1 MVCRLRAER
10 PGVGSVISPP
20 IVIILDSLVLSTAPS
35 SSDTTGGH
43 AMTTTDCP
51 PLPVRIT
58 KSLLGYGVIAG
69 PIYVLAVAVQMA
81 TRDGVDPTR
90 HAASQLANGDLG
102 WIQIATFLVT
112 GAMTIAA
119 AVGVRRALGPGR
131 LSAWVSGMLG
141 VYCAGLVAAG
151 IFRADPSD
159 GFPPGTPP
167 GMGEVSWHGLAH
179 FGVAGIA
186 FACLVAACFV
196 LGAWFARAGRGSW
209 AWFSRITG
217 VVFAGSFLTLS
228 SGSGGAT
235 AILVFT
241 AAVVLVWAWLTAVS
255 VKLYR
260 GVASV

>member
-1 MVCRLRAER
+1 MEGAL
-10 PGVGSVISPP
+10 
-20 IVIILDSLVLSTAPS
+20 
-35 SSDTTGGH
+35 
-43 AMTTTDCP
+43 MTTTDTP

-69 PIYVLAVAVQMA
+69 PIYVIAAAAQMF
-81 TRDGVDPTR
+81 TREGYDPTR
-90 HAASQLANGDLG
+90 HAVSQLANGDLG
-102 WIQIATFLVT
+102 WIQIANFLIT

-131 LSAWVSGMLG
+131 QSAWASGLLG
-141 VYCAGLVAAG
+141 VYGAGLVAGG

-167 GMGEVSWHGLAH
+167 GIGEVSWHGIAH
-179 FGVAGIA
+179 FALAGIG

-196 LGAWFARAGRGSW
+196 LGAWFARNGQGPW

-217 VVFAGSFLTLS
+217 LVFAGSFLALS
-228 SGSGGAT
+228 SGSGGAAT
-235 AILVFT
+235 ILVFT
-241 AAVVLVWAWLTAVS
+241 AAVVLVWAWLAAVS

-260 GVASV
+260 AV

>member
-1 MVCRLRAER
+1 
-10 PGVGSVISPP
+10 
-20 IVIILDSLVLSTAPS
+20 
-35 SSDTTGGH
+35 
-43 AMTTTDCP
+43 MTTTDTP

-69 PIYVLAVAVQMA
+69 PIYVLAVAGQMA
-81 TRDGVDPTR
+81 TRAGYDPTR
-90 HAASQLANGDLG
+90 HAASQLANGELG
-102 WIQIATFLVT
+102 WIQIATLLVT

-131 LSAWVSGMLG
+131 LSAWASGLLG
-141 VYCAGLVAAG
+141 GYGAGLVAAG

-167 GMGEVSWHGLAH
+167 GVGDITWHGLAH
-179 FGVAGIA
+179 LTVADIG
-186 FACLVAACFV
+186 FTCLVAECF
-196 LGAWFARAGRGSW
+196 LFGAWFACNGLRSL

-217 VVFAGSFLTLS
+217 VVCAGSFMALS

-241 AAVVLVWAWLTAVS
+241 AAVVLVWSWLSVVS
-255 VKLYR
+255 VKLYKA
-260 GVASV
+260 VAPG

>member
-1 MVCRLRAER
+1 
-10 PGVGSVISPP
+10 
-20 IVIILDSLVLSTAPS
+20 
-35 SSDTTGGH
+35 
-43 AMTTTDCP
+43 MT
-51 PLPVRIT
+51 I
-58 KSLLGYGVIAG
+58 
-69 PIYVLAVAVQMA
+69 
-81 TRDGVDPTR
+81 RDGFDPTR

-102 WIQIATFLVT
+102 WIQITTFLVT

-131 LSAWVSGMLG
+131 LSAWAAGLLG
-141 VYCAGLVAAG
+141 AYGACLVAAG

-179 FGVAGIA
+179 FAVAGIG
-186 FACLVAACFV
+186 FAGLVAACFV
-196 LGAWFARAGRGSW
+196 LGTWFARNGMASW

-217 VVFAGSFLTLS
+217 VVFAGSFMALS
-228 SGSGGAT
+228 SGSGRAT
-235 AILVFT
+235 TILAFT

-260 GVASV
+260 GVEPA

>member
-1 MVCRLRAER
+1 
-10 PGVGSVISPP
+10 
-20 IVIILDSLVLSTAPS
+20 
-35 SSDTTGGH
+35 
-43 AMTTTDCP
+43 MTTTDTP

-69 PIYVLAVAVQMA
+69 PIYVIVAAAQMF
-81 TRDGVDPTR
+81 TREGYDPTR
-90 HAASQLANGDLG
+90 HAVSQLSNGDLG
-102 WIQIATFLVT
+102 WIQIANFLIT

-131 LSAWVSGMLG
+131 QSAWASGLLG
-141 VYCAGLVAAG
+141 AYGVGVFAAG

-167 GMGEVSWHGLAH
+167 GMGEVSWHGMAH
-179 FGVAGIA
+179 FMVAGLG

-196 LGAWFARAGRGSW
+196 MGAWFASKGEVSW

-217 VVFAGSFLTLS
+217 LVFAGSFLGLS
-228 SGSGGAT
+228 SGTGGAA

-241 AAVVLVWAWLTAVS
+241 AAVVLVWAWLAAVS

-260 GVASV
+260 SVEWA

>member
-1 MVCRLRAER
+1 
-10 PGVGSVISPP
+10 
-20 IVIILDSLVLSTAPS
+20 
-35 SSDTTGGH
+35 
-43 AMTTTDCP
+43 MTTTECP

-69 PIYVLAVAVQMA
+69 PIYVLVVAGQMV
-81 TRDGVDPTR
+81 TRDGYDPTR
-90 HAASQLANGDLG
+90 HVASQLANGDLG

-119 AVGVRRALGPGR
+119 AVGVRRAIGAGS
-131 LSAWVSGMLG
+131 LSAWASGLLAAYG
-141 VYCAGLVAAG
+141 AALVVAG

-167 GMGEVSWHGLAH
+167 GGGELSWHGLVH
-179 FGVAGIA
+179 FAVAGLG
-186 FACLVAACFV
+186 FACLTAACLV
-196 LGAWFARAGRGSW
+196 LGTWFSHNGLTSW

-217 VVFAGSFLTLS
+217 VVFAGSFLALS

-241 AAVVLVWAWLTAVS
+241 AAVVLVWAWLSATS
-255 VKLYR
+255 IKLYAL
-260 GVASV
+260 VASSPTSTSTTTP

>member
-1 MVCRLRAER
+1 
-10 PGVGSVISPP
+10 
-20 IVIILDSLVLSTAPS
+20 
-35 SSDTTGGH
+35 
-43 AMTTTDCP
+43 MTTTECP
-51 PLPVRIT
+51 PLAVRIT

-69 PIYVLAVAVQMA
+69 PIYVLSVAAQMA
-81 TRDGVDPTR
+81 TRDGYDPTR
-90 HAASQLANGDLG
+90 HAASQLANGELG
-102 WIQIATFLVT
+102 WIQIATFLVV
-112 GAMTIAA
+112 GAMTIAGA
-119 AVGVRRALGPGR
+119 AGVRRALGPGR
-131 LSAWVSGMLG
+131 LSAWASGLLG
-141 VYCAGLVAAG
+141 AYGAALIAAG
-151 IFRADPSD
+151 VFRADPSD

-167 GMGEVSWHGLAH
+167 GVGEVSWHGLAH
-179 FGVAGIA
+179 LAVAGVG

-196 LGAWFARAGRGSW
+196 LGTRFARNGLGSW

-217 VVFAGSFLTLS
+217 AVFAVSFVALS